1 VPQEPVLMPGTVAE
15 NLALGRPGTDRAG
28 LEAAARDA
36 GVHDFIRSL
45 PRGYDTVVGD
55 GAIRMSVGEKQRLNL
70 ARAFARKARV
80 LLLDEPTSAL
90 DADNE
95 RRVLDALRTQRGRRT
110 ILMVAHRENTLA
122 IADRVVRMDPG

>member
-1 VPQEPVLMPGTVAE
+1 
-15 NLALGRPGTDRAG
+15 
-28 LEAAARDA
+28 
-36 GVHDFIRSL
+36 
-45 PRGYDTVVGD
+45 
-55 GAIRMSVGEKQRLNL
+55 MSVGEKQRLNL